1 MESDGEDSTALA
13 GATREHDRRNG
24 PLGNRVGLIVAT
36 ASTPT
41 DTRMPSPRPD
51 PQCAPAGRSRG
62 GVLSRNVVICVFE
75 SMTEFETT
83 RLHAWQSFY
92 PSGPFPMRSTLR
104 RASLVIF
111 LLNVC
116 GAWYID
122 PGAASLLWQLIVSGV
137 IGVGFTL
144 RHSITRLYRRLR
156 RRENDAQ

>member
-1 MESDGEDSTALA
+1 MRSS
-13 GATREHDRRNG
+13 GASYLILRCGWLYSAMPGNFLTKMLGHMQSHR
-24 PLGNRVGLIVAT
+24 PLRVVDDQVGV
-36 ASTPT
+36 PK
-41 DTRMPSPRPD
+41 
-51 PQCAPAGRSRG
+51 CAPAERSRG
-62 GVLSRNVVICVFE
+62 GVLPRNVVICVFE

-83 RLHAWQSFY
+83 RLHARQSFY

-122 PGAASLLWQLIVSGV
+122 PGAASLLWQLIVSGI

-144 RHSITRLYRRLR
+144 RHSITRMYRRLR